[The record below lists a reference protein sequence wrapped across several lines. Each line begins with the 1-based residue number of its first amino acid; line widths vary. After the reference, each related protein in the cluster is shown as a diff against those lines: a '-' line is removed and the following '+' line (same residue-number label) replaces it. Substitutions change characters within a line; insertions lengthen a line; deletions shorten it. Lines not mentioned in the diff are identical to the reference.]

1 MFCVKVK
8 GTRKKKPTGGNWI
21 FPMLEERFFVFFFN
35 LQTATR
41 LARWCDDWWEPWPE
55 SRESSCLS
63 TATGV
68 RNYSSNNTLHFWQ
81 KTNVAYTADWSSH
94 WIKSNLI
101 VFSKSVEV
109 TNLKRQKCKMFK
121 QFFVDPH
128 KRRFFVLWPR
138 YLFRTFFFTD
148 SCCNLV
154 SLPHHS
160 IKIAIRMVCVEDFL
174 IRSSCF
180 F

>member
-1 MFCVKVK
+1 MFCVQVK

-21 FPMLEERFFVFFFN
+21 FPMLEEGFFFFN

-41 LARWCDDWWEPWPE
+41 LAQWCDDWWEPRPE
-55 SRESSCLS
+55 SRASSRLS
-63 TATGV
+63 TATGL
-68 RNYSSNNTLHFWQ
+68 RSYSSNNALHFWR
-81 KTNVAYTADWSSH
+81 KTNAACTADWSSH

-101 VFSKSVEV
+101 VFSKSPEV

-138 YLFRTFFFTD
+138 YLFITFFFYTD

-154 SLPHHS
+154 SLPHHC
-160 IKIAIRMVCVEDFL
+160 IKIAILMVCMEDFL